1 MQLCRNQDGKLY
13 DNGRNYPKLLREE
26 VLDLNHDGMSQ
37 RTIARELKTSRC
49 FIQNVFADYDHTGS
63 SLQHPRDPPERR
75 IMNAEVISC
84 IETEKLMKPSV
95 YVRELQDRLLLD
107 GVVHLLDLP
116 SKSAISE
123 SIREDLYMT
132 KKKIQQIPSES
143 QRSDNIHR
151 RNEFLEE
158 ISDLEPGIVRCFDE
172 SSVVKTT
179 SNRKYGN
186 APRGEPAFEIQRYA
200 SSATYTINLL
210 HSPFGVDFMNVL
222 EGPSNGHELLLF
234 CEEAVSL
241 TRADGSAVLER
252 GDTVIMDN

>member
-84 IETEKLMKPSV
+84 SETEKLMKPSV

-116 SKSAISE
+116 S
-123 SIREDLYMT
+123 
-132 KKKIQQIPSES
+132 ES

-151 RNEFLEE
+151 RNEFLEA
-158 ISDLEPGIVRCFDE
+158 ISDLEPGTVRCFDE
-172 SSVVKTT
+172 SSVGKTT
-179 SNRKYGN
+179 SNRK
-186 APRGEPAFEIQRYA
+186 
-200 SSATYTINLL
+200 
-210 HSPFGVDFMNVL
+210 
-222 EGPSNGHELLLF
+222 
-234 CEEAVSL
+234 
-241 TRADGSAVLER
+241 
-252 GDTVIMDN
+252 

>member
-26 VLDLNHDGMSQ
+26 VLDLNHDGMSH
-37 RTIARELKTSRC
+37 RAIARELKTSRC
-49 FIQNVFADYDHTGS
+49 FIQNVLADYDHTGS
-63 SLQHPRDPPERR
+63 SLQHLRDPPERS
-75 IMNAEVISC
+75 IMTPEVISC
-84 IETEKLMKPSV
+84 MKPSV

-107 GVVHLLDLP
+107 GVVHPLDLP
-116 SKSAISE
+116 SKSAISKC
-123 SIREDLYMT
+123 IREDLFMT

-143 QRSDNIHR
+143 QRNDNIHR
-151 RNEFLEE
+151 RNEFLEA
-158 ISDLEPGIVRCFDE
+158 ISDLEPGTVHCFDE

-179 SNRKYGN
+179 CNRKYGN

-222 EGPSNGHELLLF
+222 EGPSNDQELLYFSRKQLISQ
-234 CEEAVSL
+234 EQ
-241 TRADGSAVLER
+241 
-252 GDTVIMDN
+252 MDRLC

>member
-1 MQLCRNQDGKLY
+1 
-13 DNGRNYPKLLREE
+13 
-26 VLDLNHDGMSQ
+26 
-37 RTIARELKTSRC
+37 
-49 FIQNVFADYDHTGS
+49 
-63 SLQHPRDPPERR
+63 
-75 IMNAEVISC
+75 
-84 IETEKLMKPSV
+84 MKPSV

-116 SKSAISE
+116 SKSAISK

-151 RNEFLEE
+151 RNEFLEA
-158 ISDLEPGIVRCFDE
+158 ISDLEPGTVRCFDE
-172 SSVVKTT
+172 SGVVKTT

-186 APRGEPAFEIQRYA
+186 APRGESAYEIQRYA

-222 EGPSNGHELLLF
+222 EGPSNGQELLYFSRKQLVSQEQMDRL
-234 CEEAVSL
+234 CSREA
-241 TRADGSAVLER
+241 
-252 GDTVIMDN
+252 MQ

>member
-37 RTIARELKTSRC
+37 RAIARELKTSRC
-49 FIQNVFADYDHTGS
+49 FIQNVLADYNHTGS

-75 IMNAEVISC
+75 IMNAEVISF

-95 YVRELQDRLLLD
+95 CVRELQDRLLLD
-107 GVVHLLDLP
+107 GIVHLLDLP
-116 SKSAISE
+116 SKSAISK

-151 RNEFLEE
+151 RNEFLEA
-158 ISDLEPGIVRCFDE
+158 ISDLEPGTVRCFDE
-172 SSVVKTT
+172 SSVGKTT
-179 SNRKYGN
+179 SNRK
-186 APRGEPAFEIQRYA
+186 
-200 SSATYTINLL
+200 
-210 HSPFGVDFMNVL
+210 
-222 EGPSNGHELLLF
+222 
-234 CEEAVSL
+234 
-241 TRADGSAVLER
+241 
-252 GDTVIMDN
+252 